1 MLNHLIFSVDLN
13 ANTCF
18 NYFRWIPCK
27 YVFLEC
33 TSGNPFL
40 LLESRGWTELSK
52 ILLPHFPL
60 QAECI
65 KTGVGTHT
73 CVCQQGWTGDG
84 RDCSEINNCQLPNSG
99 GCHDNA
105 TCLYLGPGQVGVLR
119 QRTKEALFPI
129 PFRHRSASGNHQ
141 SVLCFYDP
149 GLGRVSFLGST

>member
-1 MLNHLIFSVDLN
+1 M
-13 ANTCF
+13 
-18 NYFRWIPCK
+18 
-27 YVFLEC
+27 FLEC

-119 QRTKEALFPI
+119 QRTKEALFPFDI
-129 PFRHRSASGNHQ
+129 EVPLETTNLSF
-141 SVLCFYDP
+141 
-149 GLGRVSFLGST
+149 VSMTLVWGGFLF